1 MSAALE
7 TSAFDVTALMLLDRA
22 GLAERWA
29 ETFGCPAPQRC
40 ESTLLRAAV
49 AWHVQMQA
57 LRKSAGTREVQRMVR
72 SVTQAAPRALSPGA
86 RLLREWQGRTHH
98 VTVLAAG
105 FEYEGKT
112 YRSLTAVARRIT
124 GTPWSGPLFFGLRT

>member
-1 MSAALE
+1 MSEAPETSVVDIAALM
-7 TSAFDVTALMLLDRA
+7 SLDRA

-29 ETFGCPAPQRC
+29 EAFGCPAPQRC

-49 AWHVQMQA
+49 AWHAQMQA
-57 LRKSAGTREVQRMVR
+57 LRKSAGTREVRRMVR
-72 SVTQAAPRALSPGA
+72 SLTQTAPRALSPGA
-86 RLLREWQGRTHH
+86 RLLREWRGRTHH
-98 VTVLAAG
+98 VTVLASG
-105 FEYEGKT
+105 FEYEGRT